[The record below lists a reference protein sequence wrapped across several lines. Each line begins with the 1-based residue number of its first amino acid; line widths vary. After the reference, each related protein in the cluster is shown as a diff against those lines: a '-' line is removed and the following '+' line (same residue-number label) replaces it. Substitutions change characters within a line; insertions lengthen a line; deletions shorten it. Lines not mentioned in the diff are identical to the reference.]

1 MLESVLS
8 KLEWGGHEYFL
19 YNGPPVI
26 YFSPY
31 DIKKARPADI
41 ILIGHADLH
50 HCSLADIKK
59 VWKPGTVIIC
69 DKSAAR
75 KLEEPVVTL
84 NPGEQTEVGDILIE
98 AVPAYNL
105 TTSFHPKSKGYLG
118 FIVTVAG
125 VRLYHA
131 GDTDFIPEM
140 RNLKVDI
147 ALLPVSGIE
156 VMNAQEAAEAALALK
171 PKVAI
176 PMHYG
181 PELARE
187 VVSGEITSPMGDAE
201 AFRACL
207 AGKIRVEILAK
218 TA

>member
-8 KLEWGGHEYFL
+8 KLEWLGHECFL

-31 DIKKARPADI
+31 EIRKVRPADI
-41 ILIGHADLH
+41 IIIGHEDPH
-50 HCSLADIKK
+50 HFSIPDVRK
-59 VWKPGTVIIC
+59 VWRPGTAILC
-69 DKSAAR
+69 DQSTAR
-75 KLEEPVVTL
+75 RFEEPATAL
-84 NPGEQTEVGDILIE
+84 NPGEQIMVGEILIE

-105 TTSFHPKSKGYLG
+105 NTSFHPKSKGYLG
-118 FIVTVAG
+118 FIVTLEG

-140 RNLKVDI
+140 LDLRVDI
-147 ALLPVSGIE
+147 ALLPVSGLE
-156 VMNAQEAAEAALALK
+156 VMTAPEAARAALALK

-181 PELARE
+181 PALPK
-187 VVSGEITSPMGDAE
+187 VVTPGAITDPLGDAE
-201 AFRACL
+201 SFRALL
-207 AGKIRVEILAK
+207 AGKLRVEILAK
-218 TA
+218 T